1 MTVCFMFGMLV
12 PILIS
17 GGNFTVDPE
26 LMVIVLPLMGLLLT
40 IGVAELGKLN
50 ASKRMRFI
58 ASHFGFKMSMV
69 NHKVKHPLTGQ
80 PTTLIGIRFSDIE
93 GEVELLV
100 DNSFAELMASDL
112 LERLAIHNITDFGT
126 DAKKLS
132 SITPLQD
139 IINKHYKPK
148 E

>member
-26 LMVIVLPLMGLLLT
+26 LMVIVLPLMGVLLG

-69 NHKVKHPLTGQ
+69 NHKVKQPL
-80 PTTLIGIRFSDIE
+80 S
-93 GEVELLV
+93 
-100 DNSFAELMASDL
+100 
-112 LERLAIHNITDFGT
+112 
-126 DAKKLS
+126 
-132 SITPLQD
+132 
-139 IINKHYKPK
+139 
-148 E
+148 